1 MNYQL
6 TQLEENIKNLYI
18 NLGIELPY
26 EIDIY
31 HISNELDIWIYFHPH
46 KSEIFKRNGLFS
58 MFLDEELSV
67 QEQWQD
73 FGHELGHIIRH
84 TGNQHKLAI
93 PFRALQE
100 NQANNFMYHFCVPTF
115 MLLNYE
121 INNFMNINDGISFI
135 SKAFNVTEEFAKRRL
150 VQFKNQIYQAKSD
163 EEHRRYME
171 SLYPKINPENYAD
184 ETKSL
189 LNKLYIQLDK
199 KKDGA
204 VR

>member
-6 TQLEENIKNLYI
+6 TQLEGNIKNLYI

-31 HISNELDIWIYFHPH
+31 HIANELDIWIYFHPYE
-46 KSEIFKRNGLFS
+46 SEIFKRNGLYS
-58 MFLDEELSV
+58 MFLDERLST

-84 TGNQHKLAI
+84 IGNQHKLAL
-93 PFRALQE
+93 PFRSLQE

-121 INNFMNINDGISFI
+121 INNFININDGIKFI
-135 SKAFNVTEEFAKRRL
+135 SKTFHVTEEFAQKRL
-150 VQFKNQIYQAKSD
+150 IQFKNQIYQAKSD

-171 SLYPKINPENYAD
+171 SLYPKINPENYSD

-204 VR
+204 AK